1 MTPSLRTARTCTT
14 ATILFTAFALYSA
27 TISYWLA
34 LPGLYAAT
42 VLWCCANR
50 ARADH
55 RRILAEHEHARRAG
69 AYPSTELPAPC
80 CQFWTHSDGTVH
92 GPDCTRPPLARRDR
106 YRLSASDAAVFQQ
119 LAARIDLPGP
129 NDRSSA
135 A

>member
-14 ATILFTAFALYSA
+14 ATILLTAFALYSA

-55 RRILAEHEHARRAG
+55 RRILARHGQVQRAAAG
-69 AYPSTELPAPC
+69 PAELPPPC
-80 CQFWTHSDGTVH
+80 CQFWTHSNGVVH

-106 YRLSASDAAVFQQ
+106 YRLSAHDEAVFQQ
-119 LAARIDLPGP
+119 LAARIDLSGP